1 MRLFWAMGL
10 LVLAGVL
17 LSNTA
22 IGQGAQRGSLN
33 TNYTAVSSTEHDFTD
48 TMIDGQTRAPE
59 GFFLQGRK
67 GQSLSQMVR
76 LRSNFKRELRHSRS
90 GMKAVVK

>member
-1 MRLFWAMGL
+1 MRISWIHGL
-10 LVLAGVL
+10 ILAAGLAGAQVAL
-17 LSNTA
+17 AQQN
-22 IGQGAQRGSLN
+22 QRGSLSSE
-33 TNYTAVSSTEHDFTD
+33 YAAVSSTEHDFTE
-48 TMIDGQTRAPE
+48 TMIDGQVRAPD

-76 LRSNFKRELRHSRS
+76 LRSNFRRELRNSRS